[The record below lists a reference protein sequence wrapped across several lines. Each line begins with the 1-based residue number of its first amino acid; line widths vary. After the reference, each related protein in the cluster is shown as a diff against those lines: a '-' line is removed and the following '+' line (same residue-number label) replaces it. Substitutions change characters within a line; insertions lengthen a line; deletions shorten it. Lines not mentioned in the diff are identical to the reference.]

1 MASRAGTSALEMYRS
16 ARRRQRRRKGGVLV
30 LAAMAGAGWVLGWPR
45 PAVVLLLGAALAG
58 LIGAVVPCAGRD
70 IDRWRR
76 GAAGERRTAGLLD
89 GLPSRRWAVWH
100 DLRVPGSR
108 SNIDHVVAGR
118 TGIWVVDTKSTRAPV
133 GRGWR
138 TVRFGDRELDTTST
152 RWEAQVVSDRLERGL
167 GHPVVVRPIV
177 AVHDLSGRDLTG
189 RVARGRGLRA
199 GGTRVRGVRVVPAP
213 VLVGRIRRGRRRLGR
228 RELREVGAVMDT
240 VFGGPGA
247 GNGRAGGR
255 AANRLRA
262 KGTR

>member
-16 ARRRQRRRKGGVLV
+16 ARRRRRKGGALA
-30 LAAMAGAGWVLGWPR
+30 LAAVAVAGWVLGWPR
-45 PAVVLLLGAALAG
+45 PAVGLVTAAALAM
-58 LIGAVVPCAGRD
+58 LIGTFVPRTGRD

-76 GAAGERRTAGLLD
+76 GAAGERRTAELLD

-118 TGIWVVDTKSTRAPV
+118 TGIWVVDTKSTRAAV
-133 GRGWR
+133 RRGWR
-138 TVRFGDRELDTTST
+138 TVRFGDQELDTAPT
-152 RWEAQVVSDRLERGL
+152 RWEAQVVSDRLEKGL
-167 GHPVVVRPIV
+167 GHPVAVRPIV
-177 AVHDLSGRDLTG
+177 AVHELSGLDISG
-189 RVARGRGLRA
+189 RVARRRGLQA

-213 VLVGRIRRGRRRLGR
+213 VLVARIRRGRRRLRR

-240 VFGGPGA
+240 VFGGQGA
-247 GNGRAGGR
+247 GSGRAGGR
-255 AANRLRA
+255 EAGGPRA